1 MARVAVRPSAVAA
14 WGRSGARSVRTTRT
28 RLAAVTDALPD
39 LLLAAAA
46 AIPFAAV
53 ACVHPALRCGRYAF
67 GLSWVALAAIGWAAG
82 ATASDALARGL
93 AVAALPAWWLAWHAT
108 AGRVQQLG
116 LNRWH
121 ALWVAVPAVNLVW
134 VGWLLTGNAAAGAGR
149 PGAGR
154 TAVEPVRP
162 TAAAREC
169 GPRSADATRTAP

>member
-1 MARVAVRPSAVAA
+1 
-14 WGRSGARSVRTTRT
+14 
-28 RLAAVTDALPD
+28 VTDALPD

-46 AIPFAAV
+46 AAPFAAV
-53 ACVHPALRCGRYAF
+53 ARARPALRCGRLPF
-67 GLSWVALAAIGWAAG
+67 GLSWAALAALAWAAG
-82 ATASDALARGL
+82 ETSSDTLALGL
-93 AVAALPAWWLAWHAT
+93 AVAALPAWWLAWRAT

-134 VGWLLTGNAAAGAGR
+134 VGWLLVGNTAAGAGR

-154 TAVEPVRP
+154 GVIGPVRP
-162 TAAAREC
+162 TAAARGS

>member
-1 MARVAVRPSAVAA
+1 VAHAAVRPSAAA
-14 WGRSGARSVRTTRT
+14 AGSRSAARSVRATRT

-46 AIPFAAV
+46 AAPFVAV
-53 ACVHPALRCGRYAF
+53 ARARPALRCGRFPF
-67 GLSWVALAAIGWAAG
+67 GLSWAALAAIAWAAG
-82 ATASDALARGL
+82 ATASDALALGL
-93 AVAALPAWWLAWHAT
+93 AVAALPVWWLAWHAT
-108 AGRVQQLG
+108 VGRVQQLG

-134 VGWLLTGNAAAGAGR
+134 VGWLLVGNAAAGAGR

-154 TAVEPVRP
+154 AVVETVRP
-162 TAAAREC
+162 TAAARGS